1 MRDPASKIRKAVYDS
16 LSDVISCAVYN
27 RVPNNASMPYVII
40 GGQNSSDNQRT
51 KDTFLYEHSIL
62 VEIITGNESGAG
74 GDIDA
79 DNIADEICVIL
90 NPLTISEYIQPASQF
105 KIIVIE
111 LESSNAFNED
121 TETMVI
127 NRRLM
132 RFRMIVEELE
142 AGIGEMI
149 IGSTFKIF

>member
-1 MRDPASKIRKAVYDS
+1 MRDPNSKIRKAVYDS
-16 LSDVISCAVYN
+16 LNGVISCSVYN

-40 GGQNSSDNQRT
+40 GGQNTSDNQRT

-74 GDIDA
+74 GDLDA
-79 DNIADEICVIL
+79 DNIADEICQIL
-90 NPLTISEYIQPASQF
+90 NPLTISGYIQPTNLF

-111 LESSNAFNED
+111 LESSNALNDE

-132 RFRMIVEELE
+132 RFRMIVEQLK
-142 AGIGEMI
+142 GIGSMQIGTDLI
-149 IGSTFKIF
+149 IA